1 MKSPSHADQS
11 AKTKLTIL
19 VVDTDPRLGDLI
31 YRESSAA
38 TAGGGGAAGWGGSDV
53 RVATGVDAA
62 DLEMRRSPAE
72 VVFVNLQIGDNA
84 GIGVIKSFKARWPRA
99 QIIAVSRL
107 RGGELC
113 IEAWRAGAADMLLAP
128 LGPEEVR
135 QALAGAVRRR
145 GEVHK
150 LAERNVRLRVVCR
163 RLNKARREISQ
174 QVDLLCNDLVRAYQ
188 EMAQQLNV
196 SQLSAEYLETV
207 KSELEV
213 EGILRKTMEWV
224 LRKLGPVNAAVYLP
238 AGDEFL
244 SLGAYLNLDTHA
256 DAALI
261 EALGKTVVEQARRG
275 GAGAATTFDDDAMLT
290 EMFAEDAQALLGKSW
305 LAVGCHTARECMGV
319 LVIFRKQ
326 EEGKGSDAGTV
337 GLMEAI
343 APVLATRIEQALSF
357 YHRLH
362 PFTDEGSESSE

>member
-1 MKSPSHADQS
+1 MKSLPQSHSEQPSRHA
-11 AKTKLTIL
+11 AKLNVL
-19 VVDTDPRLGDLI
+19 VLDTDPRLGELI
-31 YRESSAA
+31 HNQSTPGASPGEAA
-38 TAGGGGAAGWGGSDV
+38 AV

-62 DLEMRRSPAE
+62 ELEMRRNPAE

-84 GIGVIKSFKARWPRA
+84 GIGVIKSFKSRWPRA
-99 QIIAVSRL
+99 QIIAVSRIG
-107 RGGELC
+107 RSELC
-113 IEAWRAGAADMLLAP
+113 LEAWRAGAADMLVAP
-128 LGPEEVR
+128 LGPQEVQR
-135 QALAGAVRRR
+135 ALADVTVRR
-145 GEVHK
+145 GEVNK
-150 LAERNVRLRVVCR
+150 LAERNERLRIVCR

-207 KSELEV
+207 KGELEV
-213 EGILRKTMEWV
+213 EGILRGTMEWI

-244 SLGAYLNLDTHA
+244 SLGAYLNLDTQG

-275 GAGAATTFDDDAMLT
+275 GAGAATTFDDDSLLT
-290 EMFAEDAQALLGKSW
+290 EHFGDDAHTLLGKSW
-305 LAVGCHTARECMGV
+305 LAVGCYTPRECMGV

-326 EEGKGSDAGTV
+326 EEGKGGDAGTL
-337 GLMEAI
+337 GMMEAI

-362 PFTDEGSESSE
+362 PFTDEGEASPG